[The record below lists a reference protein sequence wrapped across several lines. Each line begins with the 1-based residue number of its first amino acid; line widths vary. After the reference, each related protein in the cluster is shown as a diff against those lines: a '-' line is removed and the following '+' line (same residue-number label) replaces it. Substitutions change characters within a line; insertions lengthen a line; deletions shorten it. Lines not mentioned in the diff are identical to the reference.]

1 MDCPSCGNPNREGAR
16 FCDSCGA
23 LLEPDPAPPDATA
36 DADAVPV
43 PESVA
48 AGRYRIERF
57 LGRGGRKRVYL
68 ARDTEEGD
76 QQVAVAVFETEGV
89 EETVLARARREAQA
103 MRRLGRH
110 PHIVAV
116 YDTGEDDRSPY
127 LVSEFMP
134 GGDVEGVLEAAT
146 GRRLDPDRA
155 IAIATD
161 VCRALEHAH
170 TRGIVHRDI
179 KPANIWIGE
188 DGAARLGDFGLAA
201 TGGRSRAAVEGMLVG
216 TVVYLPPEQ
225 ALGRASD
232 ARADLYSLGA
242 VLYEM
247 TTGQPPFPGDDAV
260 AVISQHL
267 NAEPVSPRRHEPAIP
282 QGLDGLILRMLAK
295 SPSDRPESAA
305 AVRAELEAIA
315 AGGGEDGEGEATDE
329 VAADNPLEGLAGGV
343 FVGRDRELGEM
354 RGALED
360 ALAGRGRL
368 LLLVGEPGIGKTR
381 TTEEL
386 ATYARV
392 RGAKVHWG
400 RCHEGEAAPAY
411 WPWTEAIRSYVR
423 EADPVGLAWEL
434 GGGGAEVAR
443 VVPEI
448 RERVAGLPEPP
459 ELDPEQ
465 ARFRLFDAISTF
477 LTGASRSRPIV
488 LVLDD
493 LHWADASSLE
503 LLKFVARQL
512 SDTGLLVVATY
523 RDVELGRHHPLA
535 GTLSELAATEHCT
548 RIALRGL
555 DSAAVARFIQMS
567 AGSPPPERL
576 VEIVTD
582 QTEGNPFFVS
592 EVVRLL
598 VSEGRL
604 DGSGGNG
611 TTGTVA
617 DWELAIPQ
625 GVREVVGRRL
635 DRLSEET
642 NEILTLAG
650 AIGREFDLEVLE
662 SICSPGR
669 EEIERALTEAIDAQ
683 LIAETGTGRYS
694 FSHALVRETLYEE
707 IPAAR
712 RVQLHCQIGEAL
724 ERLYAADP
732 GPHLAE
738 LAHHFLEG
746 APAGDVARAVDY
758 AERAARSA
766 TDQLAHDEAVAHLKR
781 ALDALEAQHRGEQE
795 RRLALTLELGEA
807 QTRAGRLADARETIE
822 AAAELAREAEDA
834 DSLARAALDL
844 SAVSEAGMADERI
857 IDLTRHALD
866 ALGDSDS
873 ATRSE
878 LLSALAQ
885 ELYWVDP
892 QGQALPL
899 SLEALEMARRVGDP
913 RATAA
918 ALVRRQFLSGVGPEA
933 TRERLAE
940 SKELHDLAKG
950 MGDLELELRSH
961 AYRLRDHLE
970 LGDIAAVDREL
981 KAYDRISNELRMPQ
995 HRWHAPLLRG
1005 MRALIEGRFADSE
1018 LLSAEALEGGERAQE
1033 PIALQFYGI
1042 QTSLL
1047 RRHQGRSEEMLP
1059 IVEQLAE
1066 RYPAIRAWRCALANI
1081 HADMD
1086 HPDEARRVFEQVAAN
1101 GFADIPQ
1108 DANRLIALALL
1119 AETATFLADRPR
1131 AQRLYDLIRPYDGL
1145 NLVAGRAAA
1154 CYGPVGA
1161 ILGMLARVL
1170 GRYADAQRHFEGAL
1184 ELCARM
1190 GERPFAARTRYELAM
1205 LYLERG
1211 AAGDSE
1217 RAMELLGA
1225 CLDEAHELGMR
1236 RLIEQAL
1243 AVRLEAQG
1251 ISSLDT
1257 TTSIDYVISAVESER
1272 PDLAAHAAPDGTVTI
1287 LFSDIEN
1294 STLMTER
1301 LGDTR
1306 WLEVLRAHNSMF
1318 RRHLRSNRGYE
1329 VKSQGDGF
1337 MLAFPDPREA
1347 LACAVGIQRDLGE
1360 ADAAT
1365 EERIRVRMGMHT
1377 GEAIQE
1383 EGDFFGRSV
1392 ILAARIAAQA
1402 MGGEILV
1409 SEALKDRVEANGDEG
1424 SDAAA
1429 TDELGFDTGR
1439 ELELKGLAGT
1449 HTVYRA
1455 EWEPHTSPAAAG

>member
-1 MDCPSCGNPNREGAR
+1 MDCPSCGNANREGAR
-16 FCDSCGA
+16 FCDVCGA
-23 LLEPDPAPPDATA
+23 RLEPAEAPPDTGVV
-36 DADAVPV
+36 DADRTPV

-48 AGRYRIERF
+48 DGRYQVERF
-57 LGRGGRKRVYL
+57 LGRGGRKLVYL
-68 ARDTEEGD
+68 ARDTHD
-76 QQVAVAVFETEGV
+76 DDRQVAVAVFETEGV

-103 MRRLGRH
+103 MGRLGRH

-116 YDTGEDDRSPY
+116 YDTGEENGSPY

-134 GGDVEGVLEAAT
+134 GGDVEGLLRAAPN
-146 GRRLDPDRA
+146 RRLEPERA

-161 VCRALEHAH
+161 ICRALEHAH
-170 TRGIVHRDI
+170 SRGIVHRDI
-179 KPANIWIGE
+179 KPANIWIGD

-201 TGGRSRAAVEGMLVG
+201 TDRRSRAAVEGMLVG
-216 TVVYLPPEQ
+216 TVAYLPPEQ

-242 VLYEM
+242 VLYEI

-267 NAEPVSPRRHEPAIP
+267 NAEPVSPKRHEPAIP
-282 QGLDGLILRMLAK
+282 PGLDRLILHLLAK
-295 SPSDRPESAA
+295 APADRPESAA
-305 AVRAELEAIA
+305 AARAELEAVA
-315 AGGGEDGEGEATDE
+315 AGGDAEAE
-329 VAADNPLEGLAGGV
+329 AEPAEEAGGDNPLEGLAGGV
-343 FVGRDRELGEM
+343 FVGRDRELAEM

-360 ALAGRGRL
+360 ALGGRGRL

-386 ATYARV
+386 ATYAAV

-443 VVPEI
+443 IVPEI
-448 RERVAGLPEPP
+448 RERVSGLPEPP

-465 ARFRLFDAISTF
+465 ARFRLFDSIATF
-477 LTGASRSRPIV
+477 LTGASSSRPIV

-535 GTLSELAATEHCT
+535 GALGELAATEHCT
-548 RIALRGL
+548 RLALRGL
-555 DSAAVARFIQMS
+555 DSTAVARFIQMS
-567 AGSPPPERL
+567 AGAPPPQRL
-576 VEIVTD
+576 VEIVAD

-598 VSEGRL
+598 VSEGKL

-611 TTGTVA
+611 KAAG
-617 DWELAIPQ
+617 WEVAIPQ

-635 DRLSEET
+635 DRLSEQT
-642 NEILTLAG
+642 NEILTLGA
-650 AIGREFDLEVLE
+650 AIGREFDLDVLE
-662 SICSPGR
+662 SICGPSR
-669 EEIERALTEAIDAQ
+669 EEIERGLAEAIDAQ
-683 LIAETGTGRYS
+683 LISETRKGAGRYS

-724 ERLYAADP
+724 ERLYAEDP

-746 APAGDVARAVDY
+746 APAGDVDRAVDY

-781 ALDALEAQHRGEQE
+781 ALDALEVQRRADQT
-795 RRLALTLELGEA
+795 RRLELTLELGEA
-807 QTRAGRLADARETIE
+807 QTRAGRLADARETLE
-822 AAAELAREAEDA
+822 AAAVLAREADDA
-834 DSLARAALDL
+834 ESLARAALDM
-844 SAVSEAGMADERI
+844 SVVSEAGSADERI
-857 IDLTRHALD
+857 IDLIEQALEALD
-866 ALGDSDS
+866 EGDSG
-873 ATRSE
+873 TRSQ

-885 ELYWVDP
+885 EVYWVDA
-892 QGQALPL
+892 QGKAVPL
-899 SLEALEMARRVGDP
+899 SLEALEMARRIGDQ
-913 RATAA
+913 RALAA
-918 ALVRRQFLSGVGPEA
+918 ALVRRQFAGAVGPDA
-933 TRERLAE
+933 TRERLVEA
-940 SKELHDLAKG
+940 KELHDLAKG
-950 MGDLELELRSH
+950 MGDLELELRAH
-961 AYRLRDHLE
+961 AYRLRDYLE

-1018 LLSAEALEGGERAQE
+1018 RLAAEALEGGERAQE

-1059 IVEQLAE
+1059 IVEQLAD
-1066 RYPAIRAWRCALANI
+1066 RYPAIPAWRCALATI
-1081 HADMD
+1081 HSDLGHA
-1086 HPDEARRVFEQVAAN
+1086 DEARRAFEQVAAN
-1101 GFADIPQ
+1101 DFADIPQ
-1108 DANRLIALALL
+1108 DANRLVALSLL
-1119 AETATFLADRPR
+1119 SEAAAFLGDRPR

-1154 CYGPVGA
+1154 CYGPVGRL
-1161 ILGMLARVL
+1161 LGMLARVI
-1170 GRYADAQRHFEGAL
+1170 GRHADAERHLEGAI
-1184 ELCARM
+1184 ELCGRM
-1190 GERPFAARTRYELAM
+1190 GERPFAATARYELAV
-1205 LYLERG
+1205 LFLERG
-1211 AAGDSE
+1211 AAGDTE
-1217 RAMELLGA
+1217 RGLELLGA
-1225 CLDEAHELGMR
+1225 CLDEGHDLGMR

-1243 AVRLEAQG
+1243 AARLEAQG

-1306 WLEVLRAHNSMF
+1306 WLEVLRAHNTVF

-1337 MLAFPDPREA
+1337 MLVFPDPREA
-1347 LACAVGIQRDLGE
+1347 LTSAIGIQRDLAE
-1360 ADAAT
+1360 AAVAAD
-1365 EERIRVRMGMHT
+1365 EHIRVRMGMHT
-1377 GEAIQE
+1377 GEAIHE

-1402 MGGEILV
+1402 TGGEILV
-1409 SEALKDRVEANGDEG
+1409 SEALKERVEANEG
-1424 SDAAA
+1424 SGDDGGA
-1429 TDELGFDTGR
+1429 DELGFDGGR
-1439 ELELKGLAGT
+1439 ELELKGMAGT

-1455 EWEPHTSPAAAG
+1455 EWEPQASPAPAG